1 MRVKGRH
8 KATEYRGAAGFD
20 HHRLERAAT
29 QKSSYVTAASLILVL
44 ILSSAAFFIPDRYL
58 PGLILCEMLLVIH
71 GVYRRGNP
79 GVIARVFIVQLII
92 TMSLY
97 YLIHGQSQLA
107 QGAVAVLRILLAFI
121 PGWWLSITC
130 APERIGEVLTW
141 VLPVKWAFVIAAS
154 ISLLPYMTVELREIY
169 HIQCLRG
176 ARISPKALRDPRN
189 WSELINCVIF
199 PLLIQ
204 LLKLSRQI
212 AVAAQLRYF
221 GKSKQPTHW
230 R

>member
-1 MRVKGRH
+1 MRAKGRH
-8 KATEYRGAAGFD
+8 KLTGYRGTAGCE
-20 HHRLERAAT
+20 HHRVDRAAT

-58 PGLILCEMLLVIH
+58 PGLILCEIILVIH
-71 GVYRRGNP
+71 GVYRRGNL
-79 GVIARVFIVQLII
+79 GVIARVFLVQLII

-97 YLIHGQSQLA
+97 YLIHGQGQLA
-107 QGAVAVLRILLAFI
+107 QGAVAVLRIVLAFI

>member
-1 MRVKGRH
+1 VRAKGRH

-20 HHRLERAAT
+20 HHRLERAAAR
-29 QKSSYVTAASLILVL
+29 KSGYITATSLILVL
-44 ILSSAAFFIPDRYL
+44 LLSSGAFFLPDRYI
-58 PGLILCEMLLVIH
+58 PGLIACEICLVIH
-71 GVYRRGNP
+71 GVYRRGSL
-79 GVIARVFIVQLII
+79 GVIARVFFVQLTI

-176 ARISPKALRDPRN
+176 ARINPKALRDPRN

-199 PLLIQ
+199 PVLIQ

-221 GKSKQPTHW
+221 GKSNQPTHW

>member
-8 KATEYRGAAGFD
+8 KAAEYRSADGFN
-20 HHRLERAAT
+20 HLLERADI

-44 ILSSAAFFIPDRYL
+44 LLSSGAFFLPDRYI
-58 PGLILCEMLLVIH
+58 PGLIACEICLVIH
-71 GVYRRGNP
+71 GIYRRGSL
-79 GVIARVFIVQLII
+79 GVIVRIFLVQLII

-97 YLIHGQSQLA
+97 LLIHGQSQLA

-130 APERIGEVLTW
+130 APERIGEVLTL

-154 ISLLPYMTVELREIY
+154 ISLLPFMTAELREIY
-169 HIQCLRG
+169 QVQCLRG

-212 AVAAQLRYF
+212 AIAAQLRHF
-221 GKSKQPTHW
+221 GKSKKPTHW